1 MRIIDVNDVRYQ
13 VISELTTQDEE
24 FITRLSDLYKER
36 YSDFFLL
43 RSQPNPA
50 IDPHHL
56 ICRRIDEADFEE
68 INETGVIEG

>member
-50 IDPHHL
+50 VKPHHL
-56 ICRRIDEADFEE
+56 ICRLIEDAKFEE
-68 INETGVIEG
+68 INDTDVIEG